1 MSRFVMAKHGF
12 CLSNTNSTM
21 KKVSCIFFLLI
32 SLYAHSQSVSGYWYG
47 FANVKGVSS
56 ANNYMLEMILQ
67 PEQGYVKGIINY
79 YFKNT
84 YRSIQVKGNF
94 DKTTRQLSLYNIPI
108 PFYGSNANMEIDCHM
123 NMRTTLR
130 VAKTASNLTG
140 SFISLPE
147 YKYTCAELNVDL
159 KLNSDISNQDSVL
172 KAIREYKE
180 QYQVWQPSATD
191 TAVAATII
199 QRKVINYFIE
209 NEYKKRENEVVQ
221 EIEVDTDSLQ
231 LDFYDNGE
239 VDGDSIS
246 VFFNHQLIAFSQK
259 LTTRSIHFDI
269 ALDTTKPVN
278 EITMFADNLG
288 SIPPNTALMIVTAG
302 GKQYQ
307 VRLSSNLE
315 KNATLRIRRKNRN

>member
-1 MSRFVMAKHGF
+1 
-12 CLSNTNSTM
+12 
-21 KKVSCIFFLLI
+21 
-32 SLYAHSQSVSGYWYG
+32 
-47 FANVKGVSS
+47 
-56 ANNYMLEMILQ
+56 MILQ
-67 PEQGYVKGIINY
+67 PEQGYVKGVLNY

-94 DKTTRQLSLYNIPI
+94 DKATRQLSLYNIPI

-123 NMRTTLR
+123 NMRATLR

-159 KLNSDISNQDSVL
+159 KLNNDISNQDSVL

-180 QYQVWQPSATD
+180 QYQVWQPSIAD
-191 TAVAATII
+191 TVVAATII
-199 QRKVINYFIE
+199 QRKVVNYFIE
-209 NEYKKRENEVVQ
+209 NEYKKRENEIVQ

-239 VDGDSIS
+239 IDGDSIS
-246 VFFNHQLIAFSQK
+246 VFFNDQLMAFSQK
-259 LTTRSIHFDI
+259 LTTRSIHFNI
-269 ALDTTKPVN
+269 ALDTTKAVN

-288 SIPPNTALMIVTAG
+288 TIPPNTALMVVTAG
-302 GKQYQ
+302 DKQYQ

-315 KNATLRIRRKNRN
+315 KNATLRIRRKNKN